1 MADPMTDVQ
10 HSDAIDAID
19 ASDAPPPPSPDE
31 IARLQRT
38 HLRLWTETIYVDR
51 STGLAADFRE
61 LSAPVMALRF
71 EYEGF
76 VVAGSDPRERVFCA
90 GRDGGTVP
98 RARDRAGE
106 GRARMTLEGFGA
118 IELELLEGYA
128 AQPGSAAEYVV
139 QPEVHAQHLCAFTA
153 HAVPQLRALGF
164 EVEVADDYPY
174 RVLTEQT
181 PWYAVVTP
189 DAKKPDWFALELG
202 IEVDGHRVSLL
213 SALLDLIDQGG
224 KGDLARLAPE
234 SPRYVPV
241 TGHGQYVEVPAER
254 FRALLRVVSELYQGS
269 ELAAEKI
276 AFPETRAPAIAEL
289 DEVFARNAGLEPLLL
304 EAGEGVISRARALST
319 PVILDSSSDAET
331 PHVRASLRPYQ
342 RVGVAWLER
351 LRAHDAGGVLAD
363 DMGLGKT
370 LQTIAQLARF
380 SAENPGVPTLV
391 ITPTS
396 LVGNWKRELS
406 KFAPQLDVCIY
417 FGPQR
422 AAERASL
429 HKHDIIITSYTVL
442 LRDLEILQ
450 ALELGYVVLDEAQ
463 AIKNPRSQAAR
474 AVKSLK
480 SRHRI
485 ALSGTPIENHLGELW
500 SLFVFAMPG
509 LLGSEQQFR
518 VFYAAPIESGDEE
531 RASALRSQVSP
542 YVLRRMKEH
551 VAPELP
557 PKTELV
563 RAVELKGKQ
572 RELYES
578 IRIAACTEVRTA
590 IRKKGL
596 SGSTIAILDAL
607 MKLRQLCCD
616 PRLVPGEA
624 ARFVRESAKLEL
636 LMELLDRQ
644 LADGRRVLLFSQF
657 TSMLALIARAL
668 HDKKVK
674 YTTLT
679 GSTADRMKPVNA
691 FDRGEADV
699 FLISLKA
706 GGTGLNLTSADTV
719 IHYDPWWNPAA
730 QEQATDRAYRIGQNK
745 PVFVYRLIVAGS
757 VEERMLALQDHK
769 RRLAQAVIGSGD
781 GAARLQEAEVE
792 HLLAPLDDD

>member
-1 MADPMTDVQ
+1 MASPMTDVQ
-10 HSDAIDAID
+10 HSAEIDSIE
-19 ASDAPPPPSPDE
+19 APPLVE
-31 IARLQRT
+31 ETARLIRP
-38 HLRLWTETIYVDR
+38 HVRLWTETLYVDR

-61 LSAPVMALRF
+61 LVAPVLALRF

-76 VVAGSDPRERVFCA
+76 VVAGTDPRERVFCA
-90 GRDGGTVP
+90 GDARGGTVP
-98 RARDRAGE
+98 RARDRGGE
-106 GRARMTLEGFGA
+106 ARARMVLEGFGA

-164 EVEVADDYPY
+164 EVELANDYPY

-181 PWYAVVTP
+181 TWYAVVTP
-189 DAKKPDWFALELG
+189 DSKKPDWFALELG

-213 SALLDLIDQGG
+213 SALLDLIDRSS

-241 TGHGQYVEVPAER
+241 PGHGQFVEVPAER

-289 DEVFARNAGLEPLLL
+289 DQVFARSEGLQPLVL
-304 EAGEGVISRARALST
+304 EAGEGVLGRARALST
-319 PVILDSSSDAET
+319 PVVDAAPDQET
-331 PHVRASLRPYQ
+331 PYVRASLRPYQ
-342 RVGVAWLER
+342 RVGVAWLQR
-351 LRAHDAGGVLAD
+351 LREHDAGGVLAD

-380 SAENPGVPTLV
+380 AAEHPGIPSLV

-406 KFAPQLDVCIY
+406 RFSPQLGVCIY
-417 FGPQR
+417 FGRERSGSR
-422 AAERASL
+422 ATL
-429 HKHDIIITSYTVL
+429 HKHDIIVTSYSVL
-442 LRDLEILQ
+442 LRDLETLQ
-450 ALELGYVVLDEAQ
+450 ALDLGYVVLDEAQ

-474 AVKSLK
+474 AVKSLP
-480 SRHRI
+480 SRHRV

-500 SLFVFAMPG
+500 SLFDFAMPG
-509 LLGSEQQFR
+509 LLGGEQQFKA
-518 VFYAAPIESGDEE
+518 FYSGPIESGDDD
-531 RASALRSQVSP
+531 RAAALRAQVSP

-563 RAVELKGKQ
+563 RAIELTGKQ

-578 IRIAACTEVRTA
+578 IRIAACSEVRSA

-668 HDKKVK
+668 QDRRVK

-679 GSTADRMKPVNA
+679 GSTADRMKPVAA

-745 PVFVYRLIVAGS
+745 PVFVYRLIVSGS

-769 RRLAQAVIGSGD
+769 RRLAAAVIGSGE